1 MTAFESTIIK
11 MIGRLEQEIDDKKQ
25 QRFEAEGGLET
36 EVLTAEIEVMSKILI
51 DLQFDMIANIY
62 ATDE

>member
-1 MTAFESTIIK
+1 MNAFESTIIK
-11 MIGRLEQEIDDKKQ
+11 MIGRLEQEIEDKKQ
-25 QRFEAEGGLET
+25 QRFEGKSGLET